1 MSMQKPEL
9 VTVSPKFQVVIPKR
23 LRERAGIKVGQR
35 LDMYERDGVIELVL
49 VLSVKAAR
57 GFLGNIET
65 DIASEADREI

>member
-23 LRERAGIKVGQR
+23 LRERAGIKIGQR
-35 LDMYERDGVIELVL
+35 LDMYERDGVIELVP
-49 VLSVKAAR
+49 VLSAKAAR